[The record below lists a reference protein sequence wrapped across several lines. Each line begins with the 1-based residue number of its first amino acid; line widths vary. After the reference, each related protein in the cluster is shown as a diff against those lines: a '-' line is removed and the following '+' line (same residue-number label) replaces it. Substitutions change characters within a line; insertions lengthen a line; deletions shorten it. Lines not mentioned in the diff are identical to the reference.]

1 MTSAGDE
8 DLKLALEA
16 LTASI
21 PIITSSKVANA
32 KAGEYIIAHLDCGCR
47 FSEQRQLTKSRTT
60 LLECVLSLGQLIEVK
75 HAKCIADR
83 AVSNAAAAAVA
94 AQKESLTGTF
104 FGTMMNASAAQATS
118 ERRAAEL
125 LAARELVKSSKQ
137 AATVAEQR
145 AEAARRAEVEAAAA
159 FLAPRNDAESEA
171 ASLAAAAAAARSA
184 LAELESKAKR
194 TCGEQADAE
203 PTEPNEDPRRWGI
216 STYRT
221 QEKWS
226 ATRRAVP
233 ITEDAEHVE
242 MQRGDTKG
250 YMHHPRRGL
259 IGAVQD
265 WARGSKANVVKIVVR
280 LTSWFGV
287 EEEVREK
294 LGVKQSRAAKLDAEI
309 VDRLADAL
317 DLLKPCA
324 NLEQTHI
331 YKVPSTRPAPPPPLP
346 LPLPPPLPLYPYPYP
361 YSYPCS

>member
-1 MTSAGDE
+1 MRNNISHMTSAGDE

-47 FSEQRQLTKSRTT
+47 FSVEQRQLTKSRTT

-145 AEAARRAEVEAAAA
+145 AEAARRAEVEAAEP
-159 FLAPRNDAESEA
+159 FRAPRIAAESEA
-171 ASLAAAAAAARSA
+171 AKLAAEWLLLAVRSP
-184 LAELESKAKR
+184 SWRAKLS
-194 TCGEQADAE
+194 G
-203 PTEPNEDPRRWGI
+203 
-216 STYRT
+216 
-221 QEKWS
+221 
-226 ATRRAVP
+226 
-233 ITEDAEHVE
+233 
-242 MQRGDTKG
+242 
-250 YMHHPRRGL
+250 
-259 IGAVQD
+259 
-265 WARGSKANVVKIVVR
+265 
-280 LTSWFGV
+280 
-287 EEEVREK
+287 
-294 LGVKQSRAAKLDAEI
+294 RAASRRKPSPPSPRSQYASGGS
-309 VDRLADAL
+309 VPTARRRSGQRCAAL
-317 DLLKPCA
+317 SPSPR
-324 NLEQTHI
+324 
-331 YKVPSTRPAPPPPLP
+331 VPSRWR
-346 LPLPPPLPLYPYPYP
+346 
-361 YSYPCS
+361 

>member
-171 ASLAAAAAAARSA
+171 EMMLTLA
-184 LAELESKAKR
+184 
-194 TCGEQADAE
+194 
-203 PTEPNEDPRRWGI
+203 
-216 STYRT
+216 
-221 QEKWS
+221 
-226 ATRRAVP
+226 
-233 ITEDAEHVE
+233 
-242 MQRGDTKG
+242 
-250 YMHHPRRGL
+250 
-259 IGAVQD
+259 
-265 WARGSKANVVKIVVR
+265 
-280 LTSWFGV
+280 LT
-287 EEEVREK
+287 
-294 LGVKQSRAAKLDAEI
+294 L
-309 VDRLADAL
+309 
-317 DLLKPCA
+317 PC
-324 NLEQTHI
+324 
-331 YKVPSTRPAPPPPLP
+331 LP
-346 LPLPPPLPLYPYPYP
+346 
-361 YSYPCS
+361 